1 MGKTVRASA
10 LILFLACSTFAGEI
24 QNGVTGTP
32 PPPQNA
38 TQEQQTVDGD
48 IQNGVADSLSETVL
62 SLIERVLVLTLL

>member
-1 MGKTVRASA
+1 MGKTVRASV
-10 LILFLACSTFAGEI
+10 LVLFLACSAHAGDI
-24 QNGVTGTP
+24 QNGITGTP

-62 SLIERVLVLTLL
+62 SVIERVLVLTLL

>member
-1 MGKTVRASA
+1 MGKAVRA
-10 LILFLACSTFAGEI
+10 LVLVLVLACTTYAGDI
-24 QNGVTGTP
+24 QNGITGTP

-62 SLIERVLVLTLL
+62 SVIERVLVLTLL